1 MSRAG
6 ARFSEVKELL
16 MKDEEFRREYAKLR
30 PRYDIISQ
38 LIEAR
43 TSQNI
48 TQEEL
53 AFRAGTQKSNV
64 SRLESG
70 TYNPSLDFLIRIARS
85 LGKEVQVTLKPSG
98 VAGKS

>member
-16 MKDEEFRREYAKLR
+16 MNDEEFAREYDRLK
-30 PRYDIISQ
+30 PRYHVISQ
-38 LIEAR
+38 IIEAR
-43 TSQNI
+43 ISQSI

-53 AFRAGTQKSNV
+53 ALRVGTQKSNI

-70 TYNPSLDFLIRIARS
+70 TYNPSLDFLVRIARS
-85 LGKEVQVTLKPSG
+85 LGREVQVTLKPDG
-98 VAGKS
+98 TTGR